1 MSIVKAVLTG
11 NNQRLEVQFNP
22 ETLTIEHESYGEQG
36 RQRAGQEAARGG
48 KDEAGQASVKTGF
61 STSLSQVKLLFDTS
75 DSGEDVRNK
84 TLILLEMMKP
94 DAENNSPL
102 VKFQWGTLIFNIHIS
117 GFTEEL
123 TYFSEQGVPLRA
135 SVNLRMTT
143 ASAERSANKIS
154 SQNSGLGLSASASI
168 SASAGVS
175 ASAGFSAGASAGFS
189 AGASA
194 GASVGASVS
203 AGLSAGASIGT
214 TPLSF
219 SQGGQSLQ
227 SMSAQA
233 GVDWKVVAEANNID
247 NPRLLEAGAVVNLNV
262 G

>member
-1 MSIVKAVLTG
+1 MSIVRAFLKDNKG
-11 NNQRLEVQFNP
+11 HELEVQFNP
-22 ETLTIEHESYGEQG
+22 ETLTIEHQSYGETG
-36 RQRAGQEAARGG
+36 VQRAGQESERGG
-48 KDEAGQASVKTGF
+48 AEEAGKASNRTGF
-61 STSLSQVKLLFDTS
+61 STSLSQVTLLFDTS
-75 DSGEDVRNK
+75 DNGEDVRNK
-84 TLILLEMMKP
+84 TLILVEMMKP
-94 DAENNSPL
+94 DSENNSPL
-102 VKFQWGTLIFNIHIS
+102 VEFRWGTLIFNVHIT
-117 GFTEEL
+117 GLTEEL
-123 TYFSEQGVPLRA
+123 TYFSDQGVPLRA
-135 SVNLRMTT
+135 SVSVRMTT
-143 ASAERSANKIS
+143 ASAERAANKIS

-175 ASAGFSAGASAGFS
+175 ASAGFSAGASV
-189 AGASA
+189 GASA

-233 GVDWKVVAEANNID
+233 GVDWKAVAEANDID
-247 NPRLLEAGAVVNLNV
+247 NPRLLDAGAVVNLNV